1 MHSFHNTEANSIPKN
16 NSLKKKSSK
25 RTPYFSVCA
34 VAPAGIIRLLQK
46 LWDNITTEKHTRRK
60 MVHFLV
66 RSKLP
71 TTSAE
76 TANNPPLKE
85 KRKKLSADSIMKV
98 MSYGFSWTRDVKSP
112 QPQCVLCQEK
122 LANANMVPSK
132 LKRHLE
138 TKHPFYFERNLA
150 FFKRARDLNQWQQDR
165 LLDCVKVS
173 EKAME
178 ASYNPNPA
186 AKYPKCHH
194 LIIKSKEELTTCQKT
209 VSNI

>member
-1 MHSFHNTEANSIPKN
+1 MA
-16 NSLKKKSSK
+16 
-25 RTPYFSVCA
+25 
-34 VAPAGIIRLLQK
+34 
-46 LWDNITTEKHTRRK
+46 
-60 MVHFLV
+60 HFLV

-178 ASYNPNPA
+178 ASYMLVELIAKQTLILPVCKIIAGVMLGPDA

-194 LIIKSKEELTTCQKT
+194 LIIKSKEESTTCQKT
-209 VSNI
+209 VSNIWQRNCR